1 MGSHYTWAAKGVQGD
16 DPGQFAARLEQT
28 LNKLEDDD
36 FEIYDVMDAPTAPR
50 GRGVVVIGKK
60 PRRFPSNNNHVPT
73 VPPPTARTEG
83 GSVTLDPARMKGRR

>member
-16 DPGQFAARLEQT
+16 DPNQFAARLEQT
-28 LNKLEDDD
+28 LNKLEDED

-60 PRRFPSNNNHVPT
+60 PRRFPQNTNHM
-73 VPPPTARTEG
+73 PPPASGRPDN
-83 GSVTLDPARMKGRR
+83 GSVTLDPSRMKRR